1 MDGDR
6 NKMRKEFNEKNIEEL
21 KKERKRLDKSFLSYF
36 MLGVILQIAAAAI
49 YSLTLVIGLPMM
61 MFMTG
66 MYLYLEARM
75 KQNDTRL
82 ISIMIYMKE
91 KTE

>member
-1 MDGDR
+1 M
-6 NKMRKEFNEKNIEEL
+6 KKELNEKNIEEL

>member
-1 MDGDR
+1 MDGDE
-6 NKMRKEFNEKNIEEL
+6 NKMKKEFNEKNIEEL
-21 KKERKRLDKSFLSYF
+21 KRERKRLDKSFLSYF
-36 MLGVILQIAAAAI
+36 MLGVILQIGAVAI

-66 MYLYLEARM
+66 MYFYLNARM
-75 KQNDTRL
+75 KQNDIRL
-82 ISIMIYMKE
+82 ISIMIYMEE

>member
-1 MDGDR
+1 
-6 NKMRKEFNEKNIEEL
+6 
-21 KKERKRLDKSFLSYF
+21 
-36 MLGVILQIAAAAI
+36 
-49 YSLTLVIGLPMM
+49 M